1 MSKSLTFQGLNNSPN
16 SIEAEIAVLGGLILD
31 NEAWEQIADILQ
43 VNDFYNQEHR
53 KIYSCIVNLVND
65 NIPFDI
71 VTINEKVNISDD
83 KSFST
88 YLSEII
94 NQTPSAANIKAYAS
108 IVREQSILRQL
119 INVSNSLIEKSR
131 DGGIDSKALLDEAEQ
146 KIFNISEE
154 SLKAN
159 NGFQNINDLVKE
171 SLEQIEERAENGE
184 SVTGVATGFSEFDN
198 KTTGL
203 QGGDLIIVAG
213 RPSMGKTSFAMN
225 LAEYASLKNDAVT
238 AIFSMEMSGT
248 QLSTRLISS
257 MGRINQ
263 QKIRTGK
270 LTDDDW
276 PRLTNAVALLSK
288 ANIFIDDTPALTPTD
303 IRARSRRLKREKGLD
318 LIVIDYMQ
326 LMQLSSNSENRATE
340 LSEISRSLKA
350 LARELDV
357 PVVALSQLN
366 RSLENR
372 TDKRPIMSDLRES
385 GAIEQD
391 ADLIAFIYRDEV
403 YNEDSTDKGKAE
415 IIIAKQRNGP
425 IFKTTLTF
433 LGECTRFENYTPEI
447 YSAPEGFKWM
457 DPS

>member
-270 LTDDDW
+270 LTDDVS

-447 YSAPEGFKWM
+447 YSAPEGFK
-457 DPS
+457 